1 MVQMDLLQIIHRVKD
16 FREVIQVIQLQG
28 QMIII
33 QAVVEALLEE
43 ALVVPAMLV
52 LMELEEM
59 EEMVL
64 RIPF

>member
-28 QMIII
+28 RMIII

-59 EEMVL
+59 EEMV
-64 RIPF
+64 